1 MKTSDGMLLE
11 DRDCPRTCYECN
23 HPMQLSGLYGGRC
36 FARFSRDEYFAC
48 QYANPAH
55 AHDCVSRLTDMD
67 AGLRMRDLMR
77 ERFDLIMDDLER
89 STGIHLDVEHAA
101 ELLTHWDEGGNWLHC
116 AATRRNLPWMLLF
129 TGPRESA
136 TRVLVRKD
144 SELHRKLAAIK
155 FIRLEDEPPCHV
167 RVTWVRRMWRPLWFG
182 LQRRR
187 TIIRDG
193 GSYDTYRLRL
203 WANGL
208 PLGDDLTI
216 LADDHYLDDP
226 PAQRDRRLLGIA
238 ERVLENR
245 TKRQR

>member
-1 MKTSDGMLLE
+1 M
-11 DRDCPRTCYECN
+11 
-23 HPMQLSGLYGGRC
+23 
-36 FARFSRDEYFAC
+36 
-48 QYANPAH
+48 
-55 AHDCVSRLTDMD
+55 
-67 AGLRMRDLMR
+67 
-77 ERFDLIMDDLER
+77 
-89 STGIHLDVEHAA
+89 
-101 ELLTHWDEGGNWLHC
+101 
-116 AATRRNLPWMLLF
+116 
-129 TGPRESA
+129 
-136 TRVLVRKD
+136 
-144 SELHRKLAAIK
+144 
-155 FIRLEDEPPCHV
+155 
-167 RVTWVRRMWRPLWFG
+167 RPLWFG

-193 GSYDTYRLRL
+193 RSYDTYRLRL